1 MTTNAAPTET
11 RYAIRKLARQPD
23 GTMRVVYV
31 DAMTGQQL
39 SSLDGYQVTT
49 AGNTSTFS
57 PSKTKTKTGDTP
69 SDEETTAEKIK
80 KGVKDT
86 SSDEGPVQVG
96 SEGSPSGLLDRS
108 VGNNYGYI
116 DAPNWLGL
124 ASFLPGIGGTAASAA
139 KYGIRANDTA
149 ATGEARGTLGLE
161 GNSGMDWLT
170 GLLGT
175 SDPQKVA
182 DVSIGDNKYAVG
194 LEATNKQ
201 GMTTLTPMEA
211 RNRSLITGQPLVELT
226 TPQSKQFYDDF
237 AAENPQ
243 EKGGFLSGVGN
254 AVSGLL
260 GGIGSVAS
268 SVGTGIS
275 SLFDGIFGSGTP
287 GIATPDTSNY
297 TPSTD
302 AGRAAA
308 EISPAAAQAIESGQ
322 GGLF

>member
-1 MTTNAAPTET
+1 MTTNMPTET

-31 DAMTGQQL
+31 DAMTGQQINNL
-39 SSLDGYQVTT
+39 EGYQVTT
-49 AGNTSTFS
+49 AGNTSTFKPS
-57 PSKTKTKTGDTP
+57 PTNTGDKNP
-69 SDEETTAEKIK
+69 DDEETTAEKIK

-96 SEGSPSGLLDRS
+96 SGGGSSSGLLDRS

-124 ASFLPGIGGTAASAA
+124 ASFLPGIAGTAASAA

-149 ATGEARGTLGLE
+149 ATGEARGTLGLD
-161 GNSGMDWLT
+161 GNSGMDWLS
-170 GLLGT
+170 GIFGV

-182 DVSIGDNKYAVG
+182 DVSIGDNQYAVG

-211 RNRSLITGQPLVELT
+211 RNRSLITGQPLTELT
-226 TPQSKQFYDDF
+226 NAQSKQFYQDF

-243 EKGGFLSGVGN
+243 EKGGLLSGVGN

-260 GGIGSVAS
+260 GGIGTVAS

-287 GIATPDTSNY
+287 AIATPDTSNY